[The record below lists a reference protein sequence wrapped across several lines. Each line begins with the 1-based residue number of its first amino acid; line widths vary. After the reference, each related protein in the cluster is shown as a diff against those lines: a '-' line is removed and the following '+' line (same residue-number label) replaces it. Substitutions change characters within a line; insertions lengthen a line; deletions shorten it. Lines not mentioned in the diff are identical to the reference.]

1 MDDLN
6 SDQVVE
12 RCQEV
17 LGYRFK
23 DRSILEHALTHASGA
38 SSRVASNERLEFF
51 GDAILGLIV
60 CEQLYKQFP
69 DRLEGDLTQ
78 IKSMVVSGEICARI
92 SRSLGL
98 DELMF
103 LGKGMTDRQ
112 HLPASVAGAVFEA
125 LIAAVY
131 LDGGIDAASKLV
143 LKLIQPIIEQTA
155 GSENHDNYKSQLQQH
170 AQQELNTT
178 LVYELLDEQGPDH
191 SKCFE
196 VCAVMLGR
204 RFKSAWGP
212 SKKDAEQ
219 KAARNALIELDLLQ
233 EER

>member
-6 SDQVVE
+6 SDQVID
-12 RCQEV
+12 RCQKI
-17 LGYRFK
+17 LGYQFK
-23 DRSILEHALTHASGA
+23 DQSILEQALTHASGA
-38 SSRVASNERLEFF
+38 SSRLISNERLEFF
-51 GDAILGLIV
+51 GDAILGFMV

-69 DRLEGDLTQ
+69 NYLEGDLTE
-78 IKSMVVSGEICARI
+78 IKSMVVSGEICAQI

-112 HLPASVAGAVFEA
+112 HLPASVAGAVLEA

-131 LDGGIDAASKLV
+131 LDGGIDAAGKLV

-155 GSENHDNYKSQLQQH
+155 GSENHQNYKSQLQQH
-170 AQQELNTT
+170 AQQQLNTT

-212 SKKDAEQ
+212 SKKEAEQ
-219 KAARNALIELDLLQ
+219 KAARHALVELDLLQ